1 MRNIITSLWII
12 FKCYCKYMYQNHT
25 YRTVWEII
33 VMVFGIVYGV
43 KEHSTGVFLILLV
56 LAFLPRFIRWLF
68 YCFLEAVG
76 DYGLQRKGL
85 TRKCRRMRFKSYM
98 DQEINKEIENS

>member
-1 MRNIITSLWII
+1 MLLQIYVSESYIP
-12 FKCYCKYMYQNHT
+12 YCMGNYCNG
-25 YRTVWEII
+25 
-33 VMVFGIVYGV
+33 FGIVYGV
-43 KEHSTGVFLILLV
+43 KEHSTGVILMLLV

-98 DQEINKEIENS
+98 DQEINKEIENL

>member
-1 MRNIITSLWII
+1 
-12 FKCYCKYMYQNHT
+12 MYQNYT

-43 KEHSTGVFLILLV
+43 KEHSTGVFLMLLV
-56 LAFLPRFIRWLF
+56 LAFFPRFIRWLF

-98 DQEINKEIENS
+98 DQEINKEMENL

>member
-43 KEHSTGVFLILLV
+43 KEHSTGVFLMLLV
-56 LAFLPRFIRWLF
+56 LTFLPRFIRWLF

-85 TRKCRRMRFKSYM
+85 TRKGRRMRFKSYM
-98 DQEINKEIENS
+98 DQEINKEIENL